1 MHIFIIVLV
10 VILVIMFIHHRM
22 YWEGFTSQ
30 SSSSVSIPTTVLV
43 FVSKSCGHC
52 VNYNAN
58 VHDKVQQYANSKGIK
73 LERIFA
79 DDDKSNL
86 FEKYNIQYV
95 PACVVIKGDKTKQVS
110 GSITPESISSTISS
124 M

>member
-1 MHIFIIVLV
+1 
-10 VILVIMFIHHRM
+10 M
-22 YWEGFTSQ
+22 YWEGFTNQSS
-30 SSSSVSIPTTVLV
+30 SSSSVSVPTTVLV

-58 VHDKVQQYANSKGIK
+58 VHDKVQKYAKSKGIK

-95 PACVVIKGDKTKQVS
+95 PDCVIIKGDKTKQVS

>member
-22 YWEGFTSQ
+22 YWESFTSQ
-30 SSSSVSIPTTVLV
+30 SSSSVPTTVLV